1 MCLASVI
8 QPEGLRE
15 ISPGVSFLG
24 AEAALY
30 KHDRDKDETI
40 IRRGFPTGGFP
51 ACRMSN
57 PKLDLWSTSVI
68 NSANPRSCPLKNM
81 TAQITSLS
89 ELKKELQNNFS
100 ELKID
105 LLPSERRPEWIEVG
119 EETWGETT
127 IRINVHSDCISIFGI
142 VREKSDSY
150 AARPLPAEV
159 QDALYQ
165 IRTLLETSNLIVV
178 HGPVTVGWFEP

>member
-1 MCLASVI
+1 
-8 QPEGLRE
+8 
-15 ISPGVSFLG
+15 
-24 AEAALY
+24 
-30 KHDRDKDETI
+30 
-40 IRRGFPTGGFP
+40 
-51 ACRMSN
+51 
-57 PKLDLWSTSVI
+57 
-68 NSANPRSCPLKNM
+68 M

-89 ELKKELQNNFS
+89 ELKKELQDNFA

-105 LLPSERRPEWIEVG
+105 LFPTERRPEWIEVRK
-119 EETWGETT
+119 ETWGETT

-142 VREKSDSY
+142 VRGESESS